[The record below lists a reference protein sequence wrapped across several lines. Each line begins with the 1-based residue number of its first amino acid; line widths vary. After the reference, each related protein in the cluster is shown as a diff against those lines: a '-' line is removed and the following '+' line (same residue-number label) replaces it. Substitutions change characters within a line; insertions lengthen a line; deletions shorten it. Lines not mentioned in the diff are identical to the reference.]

1 MNILIIE
8 DEPLSAEDLADT
20 IRQIDPEISIAAMLQ
35 SVQESI
41 GYLQLNPEIDLIF
54 SDIQLGDGLSFQI
67 FSAIRP
73 VQPVIFC
80 TAFDAYALE
89 AFRNNGLDYILK
101 PFDKDTVAAAIHKYR
116 HWKDY
121 FAGGQ
126 TGNGAQP
133 DYSAFIDQ
141 LGVQKPGYTS
151 ILVYQKDRILP
162 VSMQDIA
169 LFYIDLEVTRL
180 VSFDKKRHIVTHTLD
195 QLEKMCGKY
204 FFRANRQYLLNRKA
218 VAGASQHIPRKYLV
232 DLTIDFPETIVV
244 GKTRTSSFLDWL
256 TQQ

>member
-20 IRQIDPEISIAAMLQ
+20 IRQIDPGISIVGMLQ

-41 GYLQLNPEIDLIF
+41 AFLQLNPEIDLIF

-101 PFDKDTVAAAIHKYR
+101 PFDRETVAAAIRKYR

-121 FAGGQ
+121 FSPAR
-126 TGNGAQP
+126 P
-133 DYSAFIDQ
+133 DYSALIDR
-141 LGVQKPGYTS
+141 LGMQKPGYTS

-162 VSMQDIA
+162 VNMQDIA

-180 VSFDKKRHIVTHTLD
+180 VSFDKKTHIVTHTLD
-195 QLEKMCGKY
+195 QLEKMCGKHW
-204 FFRANRQYLLNRKA
+204 FRANRQYLLHRKA

-232 DLTIDFPETIVV
+232 DLTIDFPQTIVV